1 MTLENANTPH
11 KTSPLEEFQSENILK
26 VRSDL
31 KHLFD
36 NTLKGD
42 ELLEA
47 VIERLQRYAIEELH
61 ETERANFRRYKSP
74 HMLGTIRETVSEELT
89 GWLSHFISD
98 AHREF
103 IVHCHARGLPT
114 AEAVSTLVQEDK
126 TLSRLAQPDVMGTSN
141 LRRALVTRLAYLKPG
156 TARWPEKKYGAL
168 WREAREKHKRDIRD
182 SPLTSPMEQ
191 TALLA
196 KHVDYIN
203 ELLYDKNHDVKDVQ
217 VLTDSLIKTVEALQ
231 KLAAIE
237 QQVPP
242 NDSRTQLVAVLE
254 RLTLALDTPEQFALD
269 SDTEPLLE
277 VLEQLTLAL
286 KSSDRKAIADKTESI
301 PADTGQDKPERTDSA
316 WFVGKPINQRTY
328 AFSLEVPLMDPLDSR
343 NFHSKFHSSL
353 HSNFDEK
360 CLKPNRDKGL

>member
-1 MTLENANTPH
+1 MTVQNTNTPRT
-11 KTSPLEEFQSENILK
+11 TSPLAEFMPENTLE

-31 KHLFD
+31 KHLF

-61 ETERANFRRYKSP
+61 ESERANFRQYKRL

-89 GWLSHFISD
+89 GWISHFISD

-114 AEAVSTLVQEDK
+114 AEAVSTLIQEDK
-126 TLSRLAQPDVMGTSN
+126 TLSRLAQPDVMGTST
-141 LRRALVTRLAYLKPG
+141 LRRVLVTRLAYLKPG

-168 WREAREKHKRDIRD
+168 WREAREQHKQDIRD

-191 TALLA
+191 SALLA

-217 VLTDSLIKTVEALQ
+217 ALTDSLIKTVEVLQ

-254 RLTLALDTPEQFALD
+254 RLTLALDTPEQFALG
-269 SDTEPLLE
+269 SDTEAFVE

-286 KSSDRKAIADKTESI
+286 KASDRKAITGKTESVPTDTEQDTPARSDPAI
-301 PADTGQDKPERTDSA
+301 PGP
-316 WFVGKPINQRTY
+316 P
-328 AFSLEVPLMDPLDSR
+328 
-343 NFHSKFHSSL
+343 
-353 HSNFDEK
+353 
-360 CLKPNRDKGL
+360 